1 MVKKKM
7 ELEVEAKRL
16 EETERLVE
24 DANVVLDMG
33 EDAAGLMGVVSA
45 DLVIYDDDDFLLD
58 FGLEFGLRIGSW
70 FIVGSS
76 SSSLWRVMELAL
88 RVASFGMLVTV
99 RLAFVPVGVDG
110 AVPVL
115 GERVVA
121 VVVVVARLV
130 LLLSFCDGIPSI
142 VADASG

>member
-1 MVKKKM
+1 
-7 ELEVEAKRL
+7 VEAKRL

-24 DANVVLDMG
+24 DADVVLGVG
-33 EDAAGLMGVVSA
+33 EDAAGLTGVVSA
-45 DLVIYDDDDFLLD
+45 SNLAIYDDDDFLLD
-58 FGLEFGLRIGSW
+58 LGLEFDLRIGSR

-76 SSSLWRVMELAL
+76 SSSLSRVMELAL

-99 RLAFVPVGVDG
+99 RLAFIPVGVDG

-121 VVVVVARLV
+121 VVVVVKPV
-130 LLLSFCDGIPSI
+130 LLLSLCDGIPSI
-142 VADASG
+142 VDDASG